1 MPVDRGAIEAQ
12 LREIGESERWWE
24 HREFRELPNVLHPE
38 ERIQALTS
46 GNLLG
51 ARGPRLNPAAR
62 WLIVVTSHRLLC
74 LKQERFARKQI
85 DVAPRQI
92 TRIYQRSRLRAFEI
106 TIDTPLRAY
115 RMRIPK
121 ADALRFSGAL
131 GDLMSEPAAHRV
143 LPAAPREPAAPP
155 LPALPTPAAP
165 RERERVGMVR
175 RFTRR
180 FSRDYVPR
188 EPLERLQITVERL
201 QDDLERLQQRVN
213 FLEDLLHK
221 QSEETFLAR
230 SPADS

>member
-24 HREFRELPNVLHPE
+24 HREFRELPNVLHAE
-38 ERIQALTS
+38 ERIRALTS

-51 ARGPRLNPAAR
+51 ARGPHLNPAAAR
-62 WLIVVTSHRLLC
+62 WLMVVTSHRLLC

-131 GDLMSEPAAHRV
+131 GDLMSDPPAHRV
-143 LPAAPREPAAPP
+143 LPPAAQAQEPAPR
-155 LPALPTPAAP
+155 LPALPSAGAP
-165 RERERVGMVR
+165 RERVGMVR

-180 FSRDYVPR
+180 FSQDYVPR

-201 QDDLERLQQRVN
+201 QDDLERLQERVN
-213 FLEDLLHK
+213 FLEDLLQK
-221 QSEETFLAR
+221 QSNESFLAR
-230 SPADS
+230 SSADS

>member
-24 HREFRELPNVLHPE
+24 HREFRELPNVLHAE
-38 ERIQALTS
+38 EHIQALTS
-46 GNLLG
+46 GRLLG
-51 ARGPRLNPAAR
+51 AWGPRIRPGAR

-74 LKQERFARKQI
+74 LKQERFARRQI

-92 TRIYQRSRLRAFEI
+92 TRVYQRSRIGAFEI

-121 ADALRFSGAL
+121 ADALRVSGAL
-131 GDLMSEPAAHRV
+131 GSLMSEPAAHRV
-143 LPAAPREPAAPP
+143 LPPAAQEQAPP
-155 LPALPTPAAP
+155 LPALPSSAGAP
-165 RERERVGMVR
+165 PERAGMVR

-201 QDDLERLQQRVN
+201 QDDVDRLQQRVN

-221 QSEETFLAR
+221 QSDESFLAR
-230 SPADS
+230 SSAES